1 VKPRALIT
9 GIAGFAGSHL
19 AEHLLGRSEWEIY
32 GILHPQLDTD
42 VHIVPFRDRLHL
54 LEGDLLDQASVRKS
68 LDEARPDFLF
78 HLAAQA
84 FVPASWE
91 DPWKTFENNVRGQLN
106 LLQTIIDLR
115 QNPRVLV
122 VGSADEYGLVAPH
135 EMPLSEAT
143 PLRPLNPYA
152 VSKVA
157 QDLLGFQY
165 FASHG
170 LQVIRV
176 RPFNHI
182 GPRQRDT
189 FVASAFARQIAE
201 AERGLRE
208 PVIRVGNLEAKR
220 DLSDAR
226 DIVQGYYLTITA
238 GEPGEVYNLGS
249 ERAYTISHILEV
261 LLELSTTSLRVE
273 TDLSRFR
280 PVEVPIV
287 LSDCT
292 KVRQKTGWKADI
304 PLRDSLR
311 DVLDYWRQVVSHA
324 EGEC

>member
-1 VKPRALIT
+1 LIT

-19 AEHLLGRSEWEIY
+19 AEHLLSRSEWEIY
-32 GILHPQLDTD
+32 GVMHPQLDTD
-42 VHIVPFRDRLHL
+42 AHIAPFRNELHL
-54 LEGDLLDQASVRKS
+54 VEGDLLDPDSVKS
-68 LDEARPDFLF
+68 NLEEIRPDFLF

-84 FVPASWE
+84 FVPTSWE

-106 LLQTIIDLR
+106 LLQAIIDLQ
-115 QNPRVLV
+115 QNPRLLV
-122 VGSADEYGLVAPH
+122 VGSADEYGLVTPE
-135 EMPLSEAT
+135 EMPLAEAT

-165 FASHG
+165 FASHE

-176 RPFNHI
+176 RSFNHI

-189 FVASAFARQIAE
+189 FVAGAFARQIAE

-208 PVIRVGNLEAKR
+208 PVISVGNLEAKR

-226 DIVQGYYLTITA
+226 DIVRGYYLAISL

-249 ERAYTISHILEV
+249 ERAYAISHLLEV
-261 LLELSTTSLRVE
+261 LLELSTVSLQVE
-273 TDLSRFR
+273 TDPSRFR

-287 LSDCT
+287 LSDCS
-292 KVRQKTGWKADI
+292 KVREKTGWKAEI

-311 DVLDYWRQVVSHA
+311 DVLDYWRHVVSHA
-324 EGEC
+324 G